1 MSPTNHEPGA
11 GRGAVRRAALALAV
25 LGSLL
30 GTSALVVAN
39 LPRATGV
46 TFGAL
51 ASQPPAPLRVEAP
64 RAVEGAAEVEA
75 ECDTGRALALP
86 TGDAP
91 ALSCD
96 QARRV
101 VAQARGLLATPAPE
115 IEPKRFAS
123 SASDWLDPH
132 GMWSV
137 APDAPIQAALTRA
150 SSTLIAE
157 LEEPTGAGPCL
168 AAEEVGEAL
177 ATWVTG
183 LRREVVRARSLARG
197 VPIDAKR
204 RWEIASSTPFEDGS
218 VTRRAQDLARL
229 LGHGV
234 GAIEAAYGPS
244 IAPLS
249 DTLIERAAPELSA
262 RAWSEIVLAA
272 AVRAYVPQLDP
283 HGAWAPLDEE
293 TSIYD
298 LDLEV
303 DPPARLWTE
312 MTRTTLGVRID
323 EGARAPLKNGD
334 VVLRVGA
341 TAVAGMSVEQANQLA
356 VVADPEPVSV
366 MVLRASAPS
375 PLLLEVGPDLTF
387 LSPPPETDEL
397 IGLETREVRY
407 GDGYALVVKIPDVP
421 DDLGARLTSALF
433 EAKRSERPLG
443 VLLDLRGNGGGSTE
457 GALAALGVF
466 LPGAA
471 LFPMRRR
478 DGAVEIDRAP
488 IPQPERRWEGPVAAL
503 VDGDSASAA
512 EMIAGALASYDRGVV
527 LGARTYG
534 KGCAQEYLDDEVG
547 VGVLRLTTLVFSL
560 PDGSP
565 LQRVGVSPHVTL
577 GLPPTPDTEARLAHA
592 PTTWRGPDVRDPQL
606 IKKVP
611 WPDNAGRVGTSDDE
625 TIYRALRALGVSRKA
640 AR

>member
-1 MSPTNHEPGA
+1 MSPRPPEPRKR
-11 GRGAVRRAALALAV
+11 RGALRSATLAV
-25 LGSLL
+25 LVAGSLA
-30 GTSALVVAN
+30 GTGLLVAAN
-39 LPRATGV
+39 MPRARGLPFGV
-46 TFGAL
+46 L
-51 ASQPPAPLRVEAP
+51 AASAAPARMTAP
-64 RAVEGAAEVEA
+64 AGELADAEP
-75 ECDTGRALALP
+75 ECDAARPLALP

-101 VAQARGLLATPAPE
+101 VAQARGMLATPAPAVD
-115 IEPKRFAS
+115 PKRFVGAT
-123 SASDWLDPH
+123 SDWLDPH

-137 APDAPIQAALTRA
+137 APDAPIQAALTA
-150 SSTLIAE
+150 VGPTLVAE
-157 LEEPTGAGPCL
+157 LEEPAGAGPCL
-168 AAEEVGEAL
+168 AAEEVGGAL
-177 ATWVTG
+177 SRWVG
-183 LRREVVRARSLARG
+183 ELRREVLRARTLGRG
-197 VPIDAKR
+197 VPIDPKR
-204 RWEIASSTPFEDGS
+204 RWDIASSTPFEDGS
-218 VTRRAQDLARL
+218 VTRRGHDLARL

-234 GAIEAAYGPS
+234 GAIESAYGPA
-244 IAPLS
+244 ITPLS
-249 DTLIERAAPELSA
+249 DTLVERAAPELSA
-262 RAWSEIVLAA
+262 HEWSQIVLAA

-303 DPPARLWTE
+303 DPPPRLWSE
-312 MTRTTLGVRID
+312 MTRTTLGVRVD
-323 EGARAPLKNGD
+323 DGARAPLKDGD

-341 TAVAGMSVEQANQLA
+341 TALAGMSVEQANQLSI
-356 VVADPEPVSV
+356 VSEPDPLQVT
-366 MVLRASAPS
+366 VLRASAS
-375 PLLLEVGPDLTF
+375 QPLVLEVGPELTF
-387 LSPPPETDEL
+387 LSPPPSATEL
-397 IGLETREVRY
+397 IGLDAKEVRF

-433 EAKRSERPLG
+433 ERKQAARPLG

-488 IPQPERRWEGPVAAL
+488 VPPPERIWDGPVAAL

-512 EMIAGALASYDRGVV
+512 EMLAGALASYDRGVV

-534 KGCAQEYLDDEVG
+534 KGCAQEYLDDDVG

-577 GLPPTPDTEARLAHA
+577 GLPAALDAESHLTHA
-592 PTTWRGPDVRDPQL
+592 PTTWRGPDVRDAHL

-611 WPDNAGRVGTSDDE
+611 WPDNSGRVGVSDDE
-625 TIYRALRALGVSRKA
+625 AIYRALRALGATRKA